1 MLAKHTTVESAN
13 LFRHK
18 RCICQNVLTTTT
30 KKMKNHEIYLCEIRD
45 PRFEKFQDYSIYL
58 FLDRFLRARDKT
70 CMHLDAFVLLFLEPF
85 SSSNFGFKIFDCCLR
100 FRAISRLDTDKRIND
115 KLIKIKAKGIYQRF
129 PFCISPIKCVRNIY
143 ER

>member
-45 PRFEKFQDYSIYL
+45 PRFEKFRDYSIYL

-70 CMHLDAFVLLFLEPF
+70 CMHLYCYFWSLSVRATSVSKYSTVAFDFVQFPVWIPINVLTTNLL
-85 SSSNFGFKIFDCCLR
+85 K
-100 FRAISRLDTDKRIND
+100 
-115 KLIKIKAKGIYQRF
+115 
-129 PFCISPIKCVRNIY
+129 
-143 ER
+143 

>member
-45 PRFEKFQDYSIYL
+45 PRFEKFRDYSIYL

-85 SSSNFGFKIFDCCLR
+85 SSSNSVSKYSTVAFD
-100 FRAISRLDTDKRIND
+100 FVQFPVWIPINVLTTNLL
-115 KLIKIKAKGIYQRF
+115 K
-129 PFCISPIKCVRNIY
+129 
-143 ER
+143 